1 MVDLLERPCLP
12 VANVSAAIHLKN
24 YLKDNS
30 CAKNAGVHFQL
41 SSVHTVDLNSNKKGN
56 LNVGYY
62 HEMTWIKIRMV
73 FLLKCA

>member
-41 SSVHTVDLNSNKKGN
+41 SSVRTAGPSFNKKGIGKN
-56 LNVGYY
+56 TY
-62 HEMTWIKIRMV
+62 
-73 FLLKCA
+73 LLQYFSTTF